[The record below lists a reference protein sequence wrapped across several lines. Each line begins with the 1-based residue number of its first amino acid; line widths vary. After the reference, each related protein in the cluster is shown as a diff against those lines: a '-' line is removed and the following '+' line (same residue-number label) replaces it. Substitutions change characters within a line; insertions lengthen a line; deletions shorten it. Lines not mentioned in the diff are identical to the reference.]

1 MLKVAT
7 SILAK
12 CTLQLSQPLQ
22 ALVGKGRPLR
32 YWGAPKQA
40 RPHWSSGYDWL
51 GVLCSCPSPCRHL
64 WYREWLDSPLMHD
77 APLSMEHLLGPGPV
91 TCSGKK
97 IFNLLPLEGKEHQW
111 STGYDV
117 SLAC

>member
-1 MLKVAT
+1 
-7 SILAK
+7 
-12 CTLQLSQPLQ
+12 
-22 ALVGKGRPLR
+22 
-32 YWGAPKQA
+32 
-40 RPHWSSGYDWL
+40 
-51 GVLCSCPSPCRHL
+51 
-64 WYREWLDSPLMHD
+64 MHG
-77 APLSMEHLLGPGPV
+77 APLSMEHLLGHGPV